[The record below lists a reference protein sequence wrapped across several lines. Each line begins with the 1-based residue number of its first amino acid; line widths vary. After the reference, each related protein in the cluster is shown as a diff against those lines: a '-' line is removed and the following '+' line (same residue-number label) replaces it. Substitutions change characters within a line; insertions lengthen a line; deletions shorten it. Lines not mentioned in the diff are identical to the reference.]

1 MTRESI
7 QVSSDM
13 APTPGVRVI
22 SVDVLRGL
30 TILLMIFV
38 NELGRG
44 APSWMHHIRPPRAD
58 GMTLADVVF
67 PAFLFIVGVS
77 IPLAF
82 ERARAAGTST
92 WARFGHILTRTAGL
106 LFMGVIVYNSEDSQ
120 TRSQVLWGVLAFI
133 AIILAWCDVPREQTA
148 RRTMLIAAKTIGILG
163 LIALL
168 SLYRREPG
176 TAELPFLGR
185 IEGWAWMRTGWW
197 GILGLIGWAYLTV
210 ATLTLLLG
218 RRREW
223 LMDALAILML
233 LHLAMRH
240 GGLFTRL
247 DDKPWLGAAVQ
258 PLELL
263 AGGLERIDRYVS
275 LGDALGSLA
284 AVTMAGCLLGT
295 ILRRDSDVVTH
306 RDRLSWATTFTVGLL
321 LAGLVTDTFE
331 GINKIAATPTWC
343 FWSAALTCL
352 TWMLL
357 YRIIDVAGHRGW
369 SILVRPA
376 GANPLV
382 AYFLHP
388 IIGGSLDLVGLGD
401 IVLKYKSSP
410 QGVGGHRRF
419 NRDGGVRLRCHGPA
433 RTPGSAGATLRDERL
448 HLRILVRSQ
457 WPSGRGGWVS
467 SSNCCSIS
475 SDVYPIAFR
484 RPEYLARTTRKFGCS
499 CPVRRRNSIR
509 IWLLC
514 M

>member
-1 MTRESI
+1 MTMESVE
-7 QVSSDM
+7 VSSNR
-13 APTPGVRVI
+13 APTEGGRII

-38 NELGRG
+38 NDLGHG
-44 APSWMHHIRPPRAD
+44 APSWMHHIQPPSAD

-82 ERARAAGTST
+82 ERGRGAGKST
-92 WARFGHILTRTAGL
+92 WALFGHILIRTAGL

-120 TRSQVLWGVLAFI
+120 TRGQPLWGVLASI
-133 AIILAWCDVPREQTA
+133 AIILAWCDVPREHTA
-148 RRTMLIAAKTIGILG
+148 RRTVLTVVKALGIVG
-163 LIALL
+163 LIVLL

-176 TAELPFLGR
+176 TSEVPFLGR
-185 IEGWAWMRTGWW
+185 IEGWVWMQTGWW

-210 ATLTLLLG
+210 ATLTLLVG

-223 LMDALAILML
+223 LMGALAILML
-233 LHLAMRH
+233 LHLAMQH

-247 DDKPWLGAAVQ
+247 DDKPWLGGAVQ
-258 PLELL
+258 PLKVL
-263 AGGLERIDRYVS
+263 AEGVKSIDKYVS

-284 AVTMAGCLLGT
+284 AITMAGCLLGT
-295 ILRRDSDVVTH
+295 ILRRDSDVVTP

-321 LAGLVTDTFE
+321 LAGLVTDPFE

-343 FWSAALTCL
+343 FWSAALTCV

-357 YRIIDVAGHRGW
+357 YRFIDMAGYRGW

-388 IIGGSLDLVGLGD
+388 IIVESLSLAGLGD
-401 IVLKYKSSP
+401 TVLKYKSSP
-410 QGVGGHRRF
+410 QVWVILAGSMGMAVFVCAVTGLLGRL
-419 NRDGGVRLRCHGPA
+419 GVRV
-433 RTPGSAGATLRDERL
+433 RL
-448 HLRILVRSQ
+448 
-457 WPSGRGGWVS
+457 
-467 SSNCCSIS
+467 
-475 SDVYPIAFR
+475 
-484 RPEYLARTTRKFGCS
+484 
-499 CPVRRRNSIR
+499 
-509 IWLLC
+509 
-514 M
+514 

>member
-1 MTRESI
+1 MTMETVK
-7 QVSSDM
+7 VSSDR
-13 APTPGVRVI
+13 APTEGSRII

-38 NELGRG
+38 NDLGRG
-44 APSWMHHIRPPRAD
+44 APSWMHHIQPPGAD

-82 ERARAAGTST
+82 ERARTAGKST
-92 WARFGHILTRTAGL
+92 WALFGHVLIRTAGL

-120 TRSQVLWGVLAFI
+120 TRGQPLWGVLAFI
-133 AIILAWCDVPREQTA
+133 AIILAWCDVPREHTA
-148 RRTMLIAAKTIGILG
+148 RRIVLSVVKALGIAG
-163 LIALL
+163 LVALL
-168 SLYRREPG
+168 VVYRREPG
-176 TAELPFLGR
+176 TAQVPFLGR
-185 IEGWAWMRTGWW
+185 FEGWVWMQTGWW

-223 LMDALAILML
+223 LIGALAMLML

-247 DDKPWLGAAVQ
+247 GDKPWLGWAMPA
-258 PLELL
+258 LNAL
-263 AGGLERIDRYVS
+263 AKGVEGLDKYVS

-306 RDRLSWATTFTVGLL
+306 RDRLSWAMTFTVGLL

-343 FWSAALTCL
+343 LWSAALTCV

-357 YRIIDVAGHRGW
+357 YRIIDQAGYRDW
-369 SILVRPA
+369 TIVVRPA

-388 IIGGSLDLVGLGD
+388 IIVESLSLVGLGD
-401 IVLKYKSSP
+401 VVLKYKSSP
-410 QGVGGHRRF
+410 QVWVIVAGSMGMAVFVCAATGLLGRL
-419 NRDGGVRLRCHGPA
+419 GVRV
-433 RTPGSAGATLRDERL
+433 RL
-448 HLRILVRSQ
+448 
-457 WPSGRGGWVS
+457 
-467 SSNCCSIS
+467 
-475 SDVYPIAFR
+475 
-484 RPEYLARTTRKFGCS
+484 
-499 CPVRRRNSIR
+499 
-509 IWLLC
+509 
-514 M
+514 

>member
-1 MTRESI
+1 MTMESVE
-7 QVSSDM
+7 VSSEM
-13 APTPGVRVI
+13 ASSDPGRII

-38 NELGRG
+38 NDLGPG
-44 APSWMHHIRPPRAD
+44 APSWMHHIQPPGAD

-82 ERARAAGTST
+82 QRARAAGKPT
-92 WARFGHILTRTAGL
+92 WALFSHILIRTAGL

-120 TRSQVLWGVLAFI
+120 TRGQPLWGVLAFI
-133 AIILAWCDVPREQTA
+133 AIILAWCDVPREHTA
-148 RRTMLIAAKTIGILG
+148 RRTVLTVVKALGIAG
-163 LIALL
+163 LVVLL

-176 TAELPFLGR
+176 TSEVPFLGR

-223 LMDALAILML
+223 LMGALAILML
-233 LHLAMRH
+233 LHLAMRR
-240 GGLFTRL
+240 GGLFIRL
-247 DDKPWLGAAVQ
+247 DDKPWLGEAVQ
-258 PLELL
+258 PLKVL
-263 AGGLERIDRYVS
+263 AEGVKSIDQYIS

-295 ILRRDSDVVTH
+295 ILRRDSDIVTH
-306 RDRLSWATTFTVGLL
+306 RDRLSWAATFTVGLL
-321 LAGLVTDTFE
+321 LAGLVTDPFE
-331 GINKIAATPTWC
+331 GINKVAATPTWC
-343 FWSAALTCL
+343 FWSAALTCA

-357 YRIIDVAGHRGW
+357 YRFIDMAGYRGW

-388 IIGGSLDLVGLGD
+388 ITVESLSLAGLGD
-401 IVLKYKSSP
+401 IVLNYRSSS
-410 QGVGGHRRF
+410 QMWVVMAGSIGMAVFVCAATGLLGRL
-419 NRDGGVRLRCHGPA
+419 GVRV
-433 RTPGSAGATLRDERL
+433 RL
-448 HLRILVRSQ
+448 
-457 WPSGRGGWVS
+457 
-467 SSNCCSIS
+467 
-475 SDVYPIAFR
+475 
-484 RPEYLARTTRKFGCS
+484 
-499 CPVRRRNSIR
+499 
-509 IWLLC
+509 
-514 M
+514 

>member
-1 MTRESI
+1 MTMKSVE
-7 QVSSDM
+7 VSSDR
-13 APTPGVRVI
+13 APTEGGRII

-38 NELGRG
+38 NDLGRG
-44 APSWMHHIRPPRAD
+44 APSWMHHIQPSSAD

-82 ERARAAGTST
+82 ERARAAGKLT
-92 WARFGHILTRTAGL
+92 WALFGHILIRTTGL

-120 TRSQVLWGVLAFI
+120 TRGQPLWGVLAFI
-133 AIILAWCDVPREQTA
+133 AIILAWCDVPREHTA
-148 RRTMLIAAKTIGILG
+148 RRTVLTVVKALGIAG
-163 LIALL
+163 LVALL
-168 SLYRREPG
+168 ALYRREPV
-176 TAELPFLGR
+176 TAEIPFVGR
-185 IEGWAWMRTGWW
+185 IEGWVWMQTGWW

-223 LMDALAILML
+223 LMGALAILML
-233 LHLAMRH
+233 LHLAMQH

-247 DDKPWLGAAVQ
+247 DDKPWLGGAVQ
-258 PLELL
+258 PLKVL
-263 AGGLERIDRYVS
+263 AEGVKSINKYVS

-306 RDRLSWATTFTVGLL
+306 RDRLSWATTFIVGLL
-321 LAGLVTDTFE
+321 LAGLVTDPFE
-331 GINKIAATPTWC
+331 GINKVAATPTWC
-343 FWSAALTCL
+343 FWSAALTCFA
-352 TWMLL
+352 WMLL
-357 YRIIDVAGHRGW
+357 YRFIDMAGYRGW

-388 IIGGSLDLVGLGD
+388 IIVESLSLVGLED

-410 QGVGGHRRF
+410 QEWVIIAGSIGMAVFVCAATGLLGRL
-419 NRDGGVRLRCHGPA
+419 GVRV
-433 RTPGSAGATLRDERL
+433 RL
-448 HLRILVRSQ
+448 
-457 WPSGRGGWVS
+457 
-467 SSNCCSIS
+467 
-475 SDVYPIAFR
+475 
-484 RPEYLARTTRKFGCS
+484 
-499 CPVRRRNSIR
+499 
-509 IWLLC
+509 
-514 M
+514 

>member
-1 MTRESI
+1 MTMESDG
-7 QVSSDM
+7 VSSDL
-13 APTPGVRVI
+13 APTGGGRII

-38 NELGRG
+38 NDLGPG
-44 APSWMHHIRPPRAD
+44 APSWMHHIQPSGAD

-82 ERARAAGTST
+82 ERARAAGKPT
-92 WARFGHILTRTAGL
+92 WALFGHILVRTAGL
-106 LFMGVIVYNSEDSQ
+106 LLMGVIVYNCEDSQ
-120 TRSQVLWGVLAFI
+120 TRGQPLWGVLAFI
-133 AIILAWCDVPREQTA
+133 AIILAWCDVPREPTA
-148 RRTMLIAAKTIGILG
+148 RRTVLTVVKALGIAG
-163 LIALL
+163 LVALL

-176 TAELPFLGR
+176 TSEIPFLGR
-185 IEGWAWMRTGWW
+185 IEGWVWMQTGWW

-223 LMDALAILML
+223 LMGALAILML
-233 LHLAMRH
+233 LHLAMKR
-240 GGLFTRL
+240 GGVFARL
-247 DDKPWLGAAVQ
+247 DDKSWLGGAVQ
-258 PLELL
+258 PLKIL
-263 AGGLERIDRYVS
+263 AEGVKSIDNYVS

-321 LAGLVTDTFE
+321 LAGLVTDPLE
-331 GINKIAATPTWC
+331 GINKVAATPTWC

-357 YRIIDVAGHRGW
+357 YRFIDMAGYRGW

-388 IIGGSLDLVGLGD
+388 IIVESLSLVGLGD
-401 IVLKYKSSP
+401 IVLKYKGSP
-410 QGVGGHRRF
+410 QVWMIIAGSIVMAVFVCAATGLLGRL
-419 NRDGGVRLRCHGPA
+419 GVRV
-433 RTPGSAGATLRDERL
+433 RL
-448 HLRILVRSQ
+448 
-457 WPSGRGGWVS
+457 
-467 SSNCCSIS
+467 
-475 SDVYPIAFR
+475 
-484 RPEYLARTTRKFGCS
+484 
-499 CPVRRRNSIR
+499 
-509 IWLLC
+509 
-514 M
+514 

>member
-1 MTRESI
+1 MTTES
-7 QVSSDM
+7 VKMSSEM
-13 APTPGVRVI
+13 APAELGRII

-38 NELGRG
+38 NDLGRG
-44 APSWMHHIRPPRAD
+44 APSWMHHIQPPGAD

-92 WARFGHILTRTAGL
+92 WAQFGHILTRTAGL
-106 LFMGVIVYNSEDSQ
+106 LFMGVIVFNSEDSQ
-120 TRSQVLWGVLAFI
+120 TRGQPLWGVLAFI
-133 AIILAWCDVPREQTA
+133 AIILAWCDLPREQTA
-148 RRTMLIAAKTIGILG
+148 RRTVLIAVKVLGILG

-176 TAELPFLGR
+176 TAEVPFFGR

-223 LMDALAILML
+223 LMGALAILML
-233 LHLAMRH
+233 LHLAMQQ

-247 DDKPWLGAAVQ
+247 DDKPWLGEAVQ
-258 PLELL
+258 SLKAL
-263 AGGLERIDRYVS
+263 AGGVKSIDKYVS

-306 RDRLSWATTFTVGLL
+306 RDRLSWAMTFTVGLL

-331 GINKIAATPTWC
+331 GINKVAATPTWC
-343 FWSAALTCL
+343 FWSAALTCV

-357 YRIIDVAGHRGW
+357 YGFIDLAGYRGW
-369 SILVRPA
+369 SIIVRPA

-388 IIGGSLDLVGLGD
+388 IIVEFLSLVGLGD

-410 QGVGGHRRF
+410 QVWVVIAGSIGMAVFVCAATGLLGRL
-419 NRDGGVRLRCHGPA
+419 GVRV
-433 RTPGSAGATLRDERL
+433 RL
-448 HLRILVRSQ
+448 
-457 WPSGRGGWVS
+457 
-467 SSNCCSIS
+467 
-475 SDVYPIAFR
+475 
-484 RPEYLARTTRKFGCS
+484 
-499 CPVRRRNSIR
+499 
-509 IWLLC
+509 
-514 M
+514 